1 MDFDDFNQTQDEQSF
16 NQAFKQQ
23 FNERSP
29 GRNRKKAADHYFN
42 QQGDRG
48 PIKTDNEILRNQSIG
63 FDQDYFNLMEPSM
76 MTLKND
82 TTADMT
88 KESIPKRD
96 GRAPHKPVDAGPL
109 TPVDSPRAEIEKAIN
124 DNTRK
129 SPTGGV
135 AKSQSNAQF
144 DGEATPAY

>member
-1 MDFDDFNQTQDEQSF
+1 
-16 NQAFKQQ
+16 
-23 FNERSP
+23 
-29 GRNRKKAADHYFN
+29 
-42 QQGDRG
+42 
-48 PIKTDNEILRNQSIG
+48 
-63 FDQDYFNLMEPSM
+63 

-88 KESIPKRD
+88 KDTIIKRKSPTNN
-96 GRAPHKPVDAGPL
+96 AAKPVVDAGPL

-144 DGEATPAY
+144 DGEATPAYNLATGGAKVNTDFKMGENTSSYRESEISLSNMA